1 MTWTDFHARVHKTLR
16 QRQFLPKQA
25 RVLLA
30 VSGGQDSLCLL
41 KLLSDLQPKWQ
52 WELAVAHCDHRWSD
66 DAGMADHVQE
76 AVQGFQIPFFRLT
89 ARTPVAQTEASA
101 RSWRYQ
107 VLKHCCEENHYSY
120 LVTGH
125 TRSDR
130 AETFLYNLI
139 RGSGSDGLQALTW
152 QRPLTEQIH
161 LVRPLLN
168 FSRSETKQICQQF
181 QLPIWND
188 VANENLA
195 YARNRLRNQILPQIK
210 EHFNPQVE
218 IALSQTAEVLQAETN
233 YLHELATELFHK
245 SCHQTAKDSLN
256 RTHLQTVPLALKR
269 RVMRLFWERNFTQ
282 AVTFEQIEELTHLI
296 HAGNRSRTSSFPGN
310 IYAQVEG
317 NWIILKSS
325 NNH

>member
-1 MTWTDFHARVHKTLR
+1 MTWTDFHARLHKTLG
-16 QRQFLPKQA
+16 QRQLLPKQT
-25 RVLLA
+25 RILLA

-41 KLLSDLQPKWQ
+41 KLLSDLQPKWG

-66 DAGMADHVQE
+66 DAGMANHVQRVVE
-76 AVQGFQIPFFRLT
+76 AFKIPWFRVT
-89 ARTPVAQTEASA
+89 ASPPVAETEASA
-101 RSWRYQ
+101 RSWRYH
-107 VLKHCCEENHYSY
+107 VLKQCCEENDYCY
-120 LVTGH
+120 LITGH

-152 QRPLTEQIH
+152 QRPLTKQIH

-168 FSRSETKQICQQF
+168 FSRSETKYICQQF

-195 YARNRLRNQILPQIK
+195 YARNRLRHQILPQIK

-218 IALSQTAEVLQAETN
+218 TALSQTAEVLQAETE
-233 YLHELATELFHK
+233 YLHELATTVFQNATDE
-245 SCHQTAKDSLN
+245 TARGSLC
-256 RTHLQTVPLALKR
+256 RTPLQAIPLALQR
-269 RVMRLFWERNFTQ
+269 RVIRLFWEKNFTQ

-296 HAGNRSRTSSFPGN
+296 HASNRSRTSSFPGN

-317 NWIILKSS
+317 NWMILKSS
-325 NNH
+325 KNH